1 MRIMHA
7 LRDERG
13 VALILALVVVLILAA
28 ITLAMGFMT
37 SAEVDI
43 HRMSRWDTLAQYL
56 GQAGVEHQI
65 YLLKGDKNSCFV
77 PYQEY
82 PQLPQYTAG
91 LGPFWY
97 ITSLTCIATPGDTC
111 TLDAITF
118 CPTGNPP
125 SRRWTINSF
134 GEVWRYDSATVT
146 WALLQQRTIR
156 AQVEITYVNCGALT
170 NGCPSGVTLLRWER
184 VEP

>member
-1 MRIMHA
+1 MTIASA
-7 LRDERG
+7 LRSERG
-13 VALILALVVVLILAA
+13 VALIIALVVVLILAA

-65 YLLKGDKNSCFV
+65 YLLKENKDTTAV

-82 PQLPQYTAG
+82 PRLPGYPAG
-91 LGPFWY
+91 RGPFWY
-97 ITSLTCIATPGDTC
+97 VTALTC
-111 TLDAITF
+111 TLN
-118 CPTGNPP
+118 CTGNPS
-125 SRRWTINSF
+125 SRRWTITSD
-134 GEVWRYDSATVT
+134 GEVRRFDPATAT
-146 WALLQQRTIR
+146 WTLLQKRTIR
-156 AQVEITYVNCGALT
+156 AQVEITYVTCGALT
-170 NGCPSGVTLLRWER
+170 NRCPSGVTLLRWER